1 MPHLQPIHSML
12 GYLSLLSGTPLTKQQ
27 AEYVAILTSA
37 GQALLRLVTDVTDL
51 SRYERMVGDVA
62 AGAKLDVR
70 TFRLRSALEDAL
82 LAVAPHVDQRNV
94 RLNLLLDPR
103 VPDIVAG
110 DVGLFSKALLNV
122 LSNGEGRTPW
132 RGCSAH
138 GGTAD
143 GGRGRRMV
151 AATIVLSR

>member
-1 MPHLQPIHSML
+1 ML
-12 GYLSLLSGTPLTKQQ
+12 GYLSLLAGTQLTSQQ
-27 AEYVAILTSA
+27 ADYVAILTSS
-37 GQALLRLVTDVTDL
+37 GKSLLRLVGDVTDL

-62 AGAKLDVR
+62 AGARLHSR

-110 DVGLFSKALLNV
+110 DVTRFTQLLLNV
-122 LSNGEGRTPW
+122 LTNGE
-132 RGCSAH
+132 SH
-138 GGTAD
+138 
-143 GGRGRRMV
+143 
-151 AATIVLSR
+151 AAIV